1 MFNKFSIISLSLIST
16 LISYSQA
23 IIITEVTSI
32 EKDIVYLK
40 SDSSLFNG
48 LTKEFYP
55 NNSIKLAAHYKEGY
69 KHGKFK
75 RWHKVFWDNFETSVK
90 LHNIKKLIV
99 INHRDCGA
107 AKIIN
112 GKKDFTNINETNV
125 HKNSFQKIKKIFK
138 KKYPKLSIELK
149 IISLNSNVETFK

>member
-1 MFNKFSIISLSLIST
+1 MVLSCIDPRFQPII
-16 LISYSQA
+16 YN
-23 IIITEVTSI
+23 
-32 EKDIVYLK
+32 YLK
-40 SDSSLFNG
+40 KKNLIGKYSMFTIAGSAIGVTAN
-48 LTKEFYP
+48 
-55 NNSIKLAAHYKEGY
+55 
-69 KHGKFK
+69 KFK
-75 RWHKVFWDNFETSVK
+75 RWHKTFWDNFDSSVR

-112 GKKDFTNINETNV
+112 GKKNFSKINETKI

-149 IISLNSNVETFK
+149 IISINSKVEIFS

>member
-1 MFNKFSIISLSLIST
+1 MKSNYKAMVLSCIDPRF
-16 LISYSQA
+16 QP
-23 IIITEVTSI
+23 
-32 EKDIVYLK
+32 IVYNYLK
-40 SDSSLFNG
+40 KKKLTGKYSSFTIAGSAIGVTAN
-48 LTKEFYP
+48 
-55 NNSIKLAAHYKEGY
+55 
-69 KHGKFK
+69 KFK

-112 GKKDFTNINETNV
+112 RKKDFTNLNETNV
-125 HKNSFQKIKKIFK
+125 HKNSFQKIKKIFR